1 MKHMRSTLLL
11 LTLALRVGTGV
22 AMDRPDADRSMELA
36 RTAYTDG
43 DHAKALALF
52 DSVAHEWNS
61 AALQLAIGNCHF
73 KLNDVP
79 RAILH
84 YERALLLEPGAED
97 VKANLELARQRT
109 VDRVHELP
117 RFSLGSSWERWVGGS
132 DVDQWARRSLWL
144 WSLTVLFCM
153 IALLMRGIL
162 RIVGLSLT
170 GLSLAAT
177 LLAVFLA
184 AGRTAQVRDTAGAI
198 VLQPRIEVTS
208 EPRAGSTTLFMLHAG
223 TKVELRKTEA
233 GWCEVALANGNLGWM
248 PATALEKI

>member
-1 MKHMRSTLLL
+1 MRSYLFL
-11 LTLALRVGTGV
+11 LTLALSLGTAS
-22 AMDRPDADRSMELA
+22 AMDRAGADVSMELA
-36 RTAYTDG
+36 RTAYTNG
-43 DHAKALALF
+43 EHATALALF
-52 DSVAHEWNS
+52 DSVGQEWNS

-109 VDRVHELP
+109 VDRVNELP
-117 RFSLGSSWERWVGGS
+117 RFSLGSSWERWIGGS

-144 WSLTVLFCM
+144 WSLTVVLCV
-153 IALLMRGIL
+153 IALLLRRTL
-162 RIVGLSLT
+162 RIAGLSLS

-177 LLAVFLA
+177 LVAVFLA
-184 AGRTAQVRDTAGAI
+184 AGRTAQVRDAAGAI

-248 PATALEKI
+248 PASALERI

>member
-1 MKHMRSTLLL
+1 MKHARTTLLL
-11 LTLALRVGTGV
+11 LTLALGMGTS
-22 AMDRPDADRSMELA
+22 AMDRADADLSMEQA
-36 RTAYTDG
+36 RSVYTEG
-43 DHAKALALF
+43 EHTKALALF
-52 DSVAHEWNS
+52 ESVAQEWNS

-109 VDRVHELP
+109 VDRVNELP
-117 RFSLGSSWERWVGGS
+117 RFSLGSSWERWIGGS

-144 WSLTVLFCM
+144 WSLTVLLCM
-153 IALLMRGIL
+153 IAFLLRGNL
-162 RIVGLSLT
+162 RIVGLSLSMIT
-170 GLSLAAT
+170 IVAA
-177 LLAVFLA
+177 LGAVFLA
-184 AGRTAQVRDTAGAI
+184 AGRTAQVRDAAGAI
-198 VLQPRIEVTS
+198 VLHPRIEVTS
-208 EPRAGSTTLFMLHAG
+208 EPRVGSTTLFMLHAG

-248 PATALEKI
+248 PATALAKI